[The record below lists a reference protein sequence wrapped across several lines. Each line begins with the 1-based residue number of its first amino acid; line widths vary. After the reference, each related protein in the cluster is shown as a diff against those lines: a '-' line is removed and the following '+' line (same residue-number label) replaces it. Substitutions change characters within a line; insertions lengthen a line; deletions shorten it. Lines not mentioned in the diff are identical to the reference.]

1 MELMFP
7 FPLPWNLEFEPDPID
22 AAKID
27 VVYDPAT
34 GRLTVSL
41 TNTSEQ
47 VLRPTEVRLV
57 AEVEI
62 GAAAG
67 WAWLHGRY
75 MQMDAL
81 VRNFGTAGDATYDG
95 RFVKDLSEDGHR
107 YVSREVVALTL
118 PARASPTLLAG
129 SLDMSRSFLDIQVDL
144 DTEEEYV
151 EQIALVF
158 DIDGVEIAPGDS
170 YECPPVLLIDGRDS
184 LAMMDRYAQEVAAEM
199 GARVPAHAP
208 TGWCSWYYFYNRVAE
223 ADVLSNLDVMQ
234 REKHPAEYVQVDDGF
249 QSHTG
254 DWLIPNEKFPS
265 GMGALARRIR
275 DAGYRPGLWLAP
287 FVLHEDSAT
296 LHDHPEFAL
305 KTAGGETLFVQSW
318 LGRCAV
324 LDCTQPAAEAWLRE
338 VIRTV
343 VSDWGYEYLKLD
355 ALAFAAVSAS
365 LVRYHAPGT
374 TAAMNL
380 RCGLQIIRE
389 AAGDETFILGCTCHF
404 GPAVGLVDAM
414 RVGPDVKE
422 TWFDGTNPSVKHA
435 MRMTIQRNWMH
446 NRWWA
451 NDPDCL
457 IVRDT
462 DTALD
467 ARETRFLA
475 TAIALSG
482 GMVVASDDLAKLSPA
497 RRDMALALFP
507 PPGIAAEACDPSDG
521 PVPSAWRADLGEGRF
536 LVGILNWTDEPR
548 WVVATEYL
556 RPGEVAFD
564 LWNGRVLGMGDVLL
578 APHDAVLWQVAGR
591 GPTPR
596 VVGDTGHFC
605 YNGLFQR
612 PVSGRIQVR
621 NDLDR
626 PRTIAIE
633 ARGRVVEAELAPGEM
648 RWFD

>member
-1 MELMFP
+1 MFP
-7 FPLPWNLEFEPDPID
+7 VPLPWNLEFEPEPI
-22 AAKID
+22 AGARID
-27 VVYDPAT
+27 VAYDAAT
-34 GRLTVSL
+34 GRLAVTL
-41 TNTSEQ
+41 TNTSGE
-47 VLRPTEVRLV
+47 VLRPADVRLV
-57 AEVEI
+57 AETEI

-81 VRNFGTAGDATYDG
+81 VRNFGTPADTTYDG
-95 RFVKDLSEDGHR
+95 RFAKDLGEDGRR

-118 PARASPTLLAG
+118 PAKASPTLLAG
-129 SLDMSRSFLDIQVDL
+129 SLEMSRSFLDIEIDL
-144 DTEEEYV
+144 DEDEEYL

-158 DIDGVEIAPGDS
+158 DLDGVEIAPGAT

-184 LAMMDRYAQEVAAEM
+184 LAMIDRYAGEVAAEM
-199 GARVPAHAP
+199 HARVPDHVP
-208 TGWCSWYYFYNRVAE
+208 TGWCSWYYFYNRVSE
-223 ADVLSNLDVMQ
+223 ADVLSNLEAMQ
-234 REKHPAEYVQVDDGF
+234 RDKHPAEYVQIDDGY

-254 DWLIPNEKFPS
+254 DWLVPNAKFPS
-265 GMGALARRIR
+265 GMASLAERIR
-275 DAGYRPGLWLAP
+275 GAGYRPGLWLAP
-287 FVLHEDSAT
+287 LLLNEESAT
-296 LHDHPEFAL
+296 LRDHPEFAL
-305 KTAGGETLFVQSW
+305 KTTAGETLFVETW

-324 LDCTQPAAEAWLRE
+324 LDCTHPGAEAWLRE
-338 VIRTV
+338 VVRTV
-343 VSDWGYEYLKLD
+343 VRDWRYEYLKLD
-355 ALAFAAVSAS
+355 ALAFAAVPGSK
-365 LVRYHAPGT
+365 VRYHAPGT

-380 RCGLQIIRE
+380 RRGLEIIRE

-422 TWFDGTNPSVKHA
+422 TWFDGTNPSAKHA
-435 MRMTIQRNWMH
+435 MRITLQRNWMH

-457 IVRDT
+457 IVRDS

-475 TAIALSG
+475 AAIVLSG
-482 GMVVASDDLAKLSPA
+482 GMMVASDDLAKLSTT

-507 PPGIAAEACDPSDG
+507 PPGVAAEPYDPSDG

-536 LVGILNWTDEPR
+536 LVGFLNWTDEPR
-548 WVVATEYL
+548 WVVSSEFL

-564 LWNGRVLGMGDVLL
+564 VWGGRVLGMGYILL
-578 APHDAVLWQVAGR
+578 APHDAVLLQVAGR

-596 VVGDTGHFC
+596 VVGDTGHLT
-605 YNGLFQR
+605 YAGLFQR

-621 NDLDR
+621 NDLAR
-626 PRTIAIE
+626 TRTIAIE
-633 ARGRVVEAELAPGEM
+633 ARGQVFEADLQPGET